1 MATQIEKLDVLL
13 IPGHGGKDRGASF
26 GNIVEKTAVL
36 IMSLAAEAELKRHGL
51 RVDMTRRSDEY
62 ISPDD
67 QWRKANAMRA
77 KVNVAVHLNA
87 GGGDGCEVIH
97 SVKGGASKDLAEAIV
112 DTLVSELKQ
121 NKRPNY
127 VFSRTIPGT
136 KTDYHAVVRGSY
148 APTVIV
154 EGAFIDSK
162 DREIVDTPT
171 KQKAM
176 GVAIAH
182 GVLKHLGIKIKP
194 KEKAKKKPASAKKKG
209 WVYTRYLQVAKGSK
223 VGVVANCQ
231 SVNIRPTPATAKKA
245 LKTVK
250 VGSKLSVTGLTSGSW
265 TEVTF

>member
-1 MATQIEKLDVLL
+1 MATAIQKLDVVL

-36 IMSLAAEAELKRHGL
+36 IMSLATEAELKRHGL
-51 RVDMTRRSDEY
+51 KVDMTRRSDEY

-67 QWRKANAMRA
+67 QWRKANALRG
-77 KVNVAVHLNA
+77 KINVAIHLNA

-97 SVKGGASKDLAEAIV
+97 SVKGGESKDLAVTIV
-112 DTLVSELKQ
+112 DALVSELKQ

-182 GVLKHLGIKIKP
+182 GILKHLGVKIKP
-194 KEKAKKKPASAKKKG
+194 KETAKKKPAAKKVKG
-209 WVYTRYLQVAKGSK
+209 WVYTRYLDVKKGAK
-223 VGVVANCQ
+223 VGVVVNCHA
-231 SVNIRPTPATAKKA
+231 VNIRPTPATSRKA
-245 LKTVK
+245 LTTIKA
-250 VGSKLSVTGLTSGSW
+250 GAKLSVTGLTSGSW
-265 TEVTF
+265 TEVSF